1 MEDEQWPASPGH
13 YRERGV
19 WAGSCPGESASEG
32 GWTGGPGHDRAPPGA
47 SGAVR
52 QGDANLTEDTFLP

>member
-1 MEDEQWPASPGH
+1 MNSGPPLQGITVNGGCGLEVVP
-13 YRERGV
+13 R
-19 WAGSCPGESASEG
+19 ESASEG
-32 GWTGGPGHDRAPPGA
+32 GWMGGPGHDRAPPGA

>member
-1 MEDEQWPASPGH
+1 MNSGPPLQGITVNGGCGLE
-13 YRERGV
+13 V
-19 WAGSCPGESASEG
+19 VPGESASEG
-32 GWTGGPGHDRAPPGA
+32 GWTGGPGRDRAPPGA